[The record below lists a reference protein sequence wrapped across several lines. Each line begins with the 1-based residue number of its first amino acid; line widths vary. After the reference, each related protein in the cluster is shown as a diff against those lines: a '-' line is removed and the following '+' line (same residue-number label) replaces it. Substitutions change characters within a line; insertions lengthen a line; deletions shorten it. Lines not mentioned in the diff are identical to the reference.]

1 MVRSVLS
8 QSEKMMKTM
17 HHFMQSQ
24 DAISRRQETLA
35 LRQNRG
41 LTIRAGFWAISIVIV
56 VMMYTMGFHQFV
68 RMFSQGAPEGDYV
81 AFVNIEGTIAPSSS
95 AAANNII
102 AGLRGAF
109 KDKKAKGLVIR
120 INSPGG
126 TPVQASLVYDY
137 IMREKANYD
146 RDVICV
152 GEDYVTSGAYF
163 IASACDK
170 IFINRS
176 TMAGSIGVKIE
187 SYGLTELAKK
197 AGVERRIIANDHAK
211 VRADMWMPLRE
222 EDRKK
227 FEQIITKTHEHFINS
242 VKAGRGDRL
251 HADES
256 VLFSGDMWNGDDALA
271 MGLVDGLSDLH
282 FVLKEQFGVEYI
294 RSFTFQPNPLESL
307 MGIMS
312 TSITDM
318 WETVS
323 VPRLTL
329 AP

>member
-1 MVRSVLS
+1 MIR
-8 QSEKMMKTM
+8 TM

-24 DAISRRQETLA
+24 DVISRRQETLA

-41 LTIRAGFWAISIVIV
+41 LTIRAGFWAISLVIV
-56 VMMYTMGFHQFV
+56 VMMYTMGFHQFL
-68 RMFSQGAPEGDYV
+68 RMFSQGAPEGDYA
-81 AFVNIEGTIAPSSS
+81 AFVNIEGTIAPDTP

-102 AGLRGAF
+102 AGLRSAF

-137 IMREKANYD
+137 IMRQKADYD

-163 IASACDK
+163 IAAACDK

-176 TMAGSIGVKIE
+176 TMAGSIGVKME

-211 VRADMWMPLRE
+211 VRADMWMPLSN
-222 EDRKK
+222 EDRSKL
-227 FEQIITKTHEHFINS
+227 EEIISKTHEHFISS
-242 VKAGRGDRL
+242 VKEGRGERL
-251 HADES
+251 VTAEDI
-256 VLFSGDMWNGDDALA
+256 LFSGDMWNGDEALA
-271 MGLVDGLSDLH
+271 MGLVDGLSDLND
-282 FVLKEQFGVEYI
+282 VLQKQMGVEYI
-294 RSFTFQPNPLESL
+294 RNFTFQPNPLESL
-307 MGIMS
+307 MGMMN
-312 TSITDM
+312 TSVVDI

-323 VPRLTL
+323 LPRLMLT
-329 AP
+329 P